1 MGRFDIS
8 WNTFVGRPKA
18 GWIGP
23 TAESQSHLPCL
34 KVIRPRVGSGN
45 NNLVFS
51 FDLWF
56 WLPVQI
62 NHMAKH
68 SVDHFQPY
76 CVNYIF
82 LKLPLSK
89 LFSYHWYYQHQIEH
103 LMKVVQMCNLGEVW
117 LLWRDPLIANIQIK
131 INFEK
136 KHMSCWID
144 IDWCWLFFIYSDGFW
159 LIFWMNLFWVIFAFV
174 FIIGSPPPSFVQT
187 PPSYCCFFH

>member
-1 MGRFDIS
+1 MNGSAKLPEEKNLSWKSPKVLLRWADLILAETFWKSPKSSDKVIDLTRFDLKMGRFDIS

-68 SVDHFQPY
+68 SVDHFQPC
-76 CVNYIF
+76 CVNSIF
-82 LKLPLSK
+82 LKLPFSK
-89 LFSYHWYYQHQIEH
+89 VFSYYYQIEH
-103 LMKVVQMCNLGEVW
+103 LMKVLQMCNLGEVW
-117 LLWRDPLIANIQIK
+117 LLWRDHLIANR
-131 INFEK
+131 
-136 KHMSCWID
+136 H
-144 IDWCWLFFIYSDGFW
+144 SD
-159 LIFWMNLFWVIFAFV
+159 
-174 FIIGSPPPSFVQT
+174 QD
-187 PPSYCCFFH
+187 